1 MTTNKYFQNLSI
13 LDAKQ
18 IEKNGV
24 VKYVKGVYSYN
35 TLVAIIN
42 ESDMTIKKVDWKVN
56 GKTSSPTTS
65 KHINY
70 VANYNNLTF
79 IN

>member
-1 MTTNKYFQNLSI
+1 MIQTKYFQNLSI

-18 IEKNGV
+18 IKENGI

-35 TLVAIIN
+35 TLVAIID
-42 ESDMTIKKVDWKVN
+42 ETKMTIKKTEWKVR

-70 VANYNNLTF
+70 VARENNLTF

>member
-1 MTTNKYFQNLSI
+1 MRTNKYFRNLSI
-13 LDAKQ
+13 LSTNKHN
-18 IEKNGV
+18 IKN
-24 VKYVKGVYSYN
+24 VYSYK
-35 TLVAIIN
+35 TLVAEIN
-42 ESDMTIKKVDWKVN
+42 DIDMTIKKIDWKVN

-70 VANYNNLTF
+70 VANFNNLTF

>member
-1 MTTNKYFQNLSI
+1 MIQKKYFQNLSI

-18 IEKNGV
+18 IEENGI

-35 TLVAIIN
+35 TLVAII
-42 ESDMTIKKVDWKVN
+42 DQTKMTIKKTEWKVR

-70 VANYNNLTF
+70 VARENNLTF